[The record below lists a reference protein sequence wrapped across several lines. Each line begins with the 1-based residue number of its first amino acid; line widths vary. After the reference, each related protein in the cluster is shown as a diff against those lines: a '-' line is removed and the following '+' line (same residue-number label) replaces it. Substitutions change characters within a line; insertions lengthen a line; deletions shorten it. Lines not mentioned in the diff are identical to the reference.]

1 MDLRAHEG
9 SAGMMGN
16 QKRDVTKYFFMLPN
30 AVFELGLHVY
40 ELAIYA
46 YLLRIEDRRTWQCVV
61 SYPTI
66 ADKLG
71 ISVNTVAKYVGQLEK
86 HGLIATER
94 TDVITRDGLKRNGCL
109 RYTILPIQE
118 AVDHSYERQMVK
130 LEEVTERQRVAE
142 ELQKQGRVRP
152 CEPLCAALPG
162 AARTDTGQAYSNGF
176 GSPFE
181 S

>member
-1 MDLRAHEG
+1 
-9 SAGMMGN
+9 MMGN
-16 QKRDVTKYFFMLPN
+16 QKRDVKKYFFMLPN

-71 ISVNTVAKYVGQLEK
+71 ISVNTVAKYVGLLEE
-86 HGLIATER
+86 HGLITTER

-109 RYTILPIQE
+109 RCTPSCRSKWPSTSSMSGRCMRRRWLRSGRE
-118 AVDHSYERQMVK
+118 WNSAEWSMNRN
-130 LEEVTERQRVAE
+130 EVSRYADPDGGVADPA
-142 ELQKQGRVRP
+142 GTNS
-152 CEPLCAALPG
+152 AGTAHG
-162 AARTDTGQAYSNGF
+162 
-176 GSPFE
+176 
-181 S
+181 

>member
-1 MDLRAHEG
+1 
-9 SAGMMGN
+9 
-16 QKRDVTKYFFMLPN
+16 
-30 AVFELGLHVY
+30 
-40 ELAIYA
+40 
-46 YLLRIEDRRTWQCVV
+46 
-61 SYPTI
+61 
-66 ADKLG
+66 
-71 ISVNTVAKYVGQLEK
+71 
-86 HGLIATER
+86 
-94 TDVITRDGLKRNGCL
+94 
-109 RYTILPIQE
+109 
-118 AVDHSYERQMVK
+118 MVK